1 MPRIAIVEPE
11 RCKSKD
17 CGLVC
22 IKYCPGVRMGE
33 ETITLDPETGKARIA
48 ENLCTGTGICVKKC
62 PFGAIHVVN
71 LPEELEKDISHRYGA
86 NRFVLYRLPIPRQEK
101 VTGLIGQNGTGKSTA
116 LRILSGDFKPNFGL
130 YDEPPEWDEIITA
143 YRGSEL
149 QSYFEKLSTESIRV
163 VQKPQYVDKI
173 PTVTK
178 GVVSELL
185 EKVNERNMLKSI
197 MEDLRID
204 KIMDRELSVISGG
217 ELQRVAIAAVILKDA
232 DVYLFDEPSSYLDI
246 YQRVEVAK
254 VIQRLAKEGK
264 TVIVVEHDL
273 AVLDYLSEYVCVLYG
288 EPAVFGV
295 VSHPH
300 GVREGINIFLDGYLP
315 SENMRFRKDAI
326 QFHLRPPRSK
336 PVGKALFNFE
346 EMEKRYDGFKL
357 STEGGKVFIGEVI
370 GILGA
375 NALGKSTFIKLLAG
389 VEEPDKGEAP
399 SEDLKVS
406 HKPQYISP
414 KFDGTVKELFREE
427 IGKVINTEWFKSE
440 VNRPL
445 TIDPLLDCSIDSLS
459 GGELQRVAIA
469 LCLARPADIYLLD
482 EPSAF
487 LDVEQRLAAARAIKK
502 IAESRDVVAFVVEH
516 DIVTID
522 FVSDR
527 LMIFSGQPAVEG
539 YAMKPVDL
547 RPGMNKFLKL
557 MGITFRRD
565 PQTGRPRVNKEGSK
579 LDRLQKGEGE
589 YYYVSGMKNG

>member
-1 MPRIAIVEPE
+1 
-11 RCKSKD
+11 
-17 CGLVC
+17 
-22 IKYCPGVRMGE
+22 MGE

-62 PFGAIHVVN
+62 PFGAIHVEN
-71 LPEELEKDISHRYGA
+71 LPEELEKDVSHRYGP
-86 NRFVLYRLPIPRQEK
+86 NRFVLYRLPIPRPEK

-116 LRILSGDFKPNFGL
+116 LKILSGDFKPNFGL
-130 YDEPPEWDEIITA
+130 YDEPPGWDEIITA

-149 QSYFEKLSTESIRV
+149 QSYFEKLSTESLRV

-173 PTVTK
+173 PKVTK

-185 EKVNERNMLKSI
+185 EKVDERNMLKDVTK
-197 MEDLRID
+197 ELRID
-204 KIMDRELSVISGG
+204 TIIDRELGVISGG
-217 ELQRVAIAAVILKDA
+217 ELQRVAIAAVILRDA

-246 YQRVEVAK
+246 YQRIEVAK

-273 AVLDYLSEYVCVLYG
+273 AVLDYLSEHVCVLYG
-288 EPAVFGV
+288 TPGV
-295 VSHPH
+295 YGIVSHPH

-315 SENMRFRKDAI
+315 SENMRFRKEGI

-336 PVGKALFNFE
+336 PTGKAFFE
-346 EMEKRYDGFKL
+346 FGELKKGFDGFTL
-357 STEGGKVFIGEVI
+357 ITESGSIHSGEVI

-375 NALGKSTFIKLLAG
+375 NALGKSTFIKLLAN
-389 VEEPDKGEAP
+389 VEEPDEGEVPA
-399 SEDLKVS
+399 EDLKVS

-414 KFDGTVKELFREE
+414 NFDGTVQELFHDEV
-427 IGKVINTEWFKSE
+427 GKVISTEWFKSE

-445 TIDPLLDCSIDSLS
+445 TIDPLLDCYVESLS

-469 LCLARPADIYLLD
+469 LCLARQADIYLLD

-487 LDVEQRLAAARAIKK
+487 LDVEQRLSAAKAIKK
-502 IAESRDVVAFVVEH
+502 IVESRDVVAFIVEH

-522 FVSDR
+522 YLSDR
-527 LMIFSGQPAVEG
+527 LMIFSGKPSIEG
-539 YAMKPVDL
+539 YAMTPVDL
-547 RPGMNKFLKL
+547 RKGMNKFLNL

-565 PQTGRPRVNKEGSK
+565 PQTGRPRVNKEDSK
-579 LDRLQKGEGE
+579 LDRLQKESGE
-589 YYYVSGMKNG
+589 YYYVSKDS

>member
-1 MPRIAIVEPE
+1 MPRIAIVEPD
-11 RCKSKD
+11 RCKPKD

>member
-1 MPRIAIVEPE
+1 MPRIAIVEPD
-11 RCKSKD
+11 RCKPKD

-33 ETITLDPETGKARIA
+33 ETISLDPETGKVRIA

-71 LPEELEKDISHRYGA
+71 LPAELEKDVSHRYGP
-86 NRFVLYRLPIPRQEK
+86 NRFVLYRLPIPRPEK

-116 LRILSGDFKPNFGL
+116 LKILSGDFKPNFGL

-149 QSYFEKLSTESIRV
+149 QSYFEKLSTESLRV

-173 PTVTK
+173 PKVTK

-185 EKVNERNMLKSI
+185 EKVDERDMLKDVSK
-197 MEDLRID
+197 ELRID
-204 KIMDRELSVISGG
+204 AIIDRELEVISGG
-217 ELQRVAIAAVILKDA
+217 ELQRVAIAAVILRDA

-246 YQRVEVAK
+246 YQRIEVAK

-288 EPAVFGV
+288 TPGV
-295 VSHPH
+295 YGIVSHPH

-315 SENMRFRKDAI
+315 SENMRFRKEGI

-336 PVGKALFNFE
+336 STGKAFFE
-346 EMEKRYDGFKL
+346 FGELKKGFDGFKL
-357 STEGGKVFIGEVI
+357 VTESGSIHSGEVI

-375 NALGKSTFIKLLAG
+375 NALGKSTFINLLAN
-389 VEEPDKGEAP
+389 VEEPDEGEVPA
-399 SEDLKVS
+399 EDLKVS

-414 KFDGTVKELFREE
+414 KFDGTVQELFHDEV
-427 IGKVINTEWFKSE
+427 GKVTSTEWFKSE

-445 TIDPLLDCSIDSLS
+445 TIDPLLECSVESLS

-469 LCLARPADIYLLD
+469 LCLARQADIYLLD

-487 LDVEQRLAAARAIKK
+487 LDVEQRLAAAKAIKK
-502 IAESRDVVAFVVEH
+502 IVESREVVAFIVEH

-522 FVSDR
+522 YLSDR
-527 LMIFSGQPAVEG
+527 LMIFSGKPSIEG
-539 YAMKPVDL
+539 YAMTPVDL
-547 RPGMNKFLKL
+547 RKGMNRFLNL

-565 PQTGRPRVNKEGSK
+565 PQTGRPRVNKEDSK
-579 LDRLQKGEGE
+579 LDRLQKESGE
-589 YYYVSGMKNG
+589 YYYV

>member
-1 MPRIAIVEPE
+1 MPRIAIVEPD
-11 RCKSKD
+11 RCKPKD

-71 LPEELEKDISHRYGA
+71 LPEELEKDVSHRYGP
-86 NRFVLYRLPIPRQEK
+86 NRFVLYRLPIPRPEK

-116 LRILSGDFKPNFGL
+116 LKILSGDFKPNFGL

-173 PTVTK
+173 PKVTK

-185 EKVNERNMLKSI
+185 EKVDERNLLKDVTK
-197 MEDLRID
+197 ELRID
-204 KIMDRELSVISGG
+204 AIIDRELEVISGG
-217 ELQRVAIAAVILKDA
+217 ELQRVAIAAVILRDA

-246 YQRVEVAK
+246 YQRIEVAK

-288 EPAVFGV
+288 TPSVYGI

-300 GVREGINIFLDGYLP
+300 GVREGINIFLEGYLP
-315 SENMRFRKDAI
+315 SENMRFRKEGI

-336 PVGKALFNFE
+336 PPGKAFFE
-346 EMEKRYDGFKL
+346 FGELKKGFDGFKL
-357 STEGGKVFIGEVI
+357 VTESSSIHSGEVI

-375 NALGKSTFIKLLAG
+375 NALGKSTFINLLAN
-389 VEEPDKGEAP
+389 VEEPDEGEVPA
-399 SEDLKVS
+399 EDLKVS

-414 KFDGTVKELFREE
+414 KFDGTVQELFHDEV
-427 IGKVINTEWFKSE
+427 GKVTSTEWFKSD

-445 TIDPLLDCSIDSLS
+445 TIDPLLDCSVESLS

-469 LCLARPADIYLLD
+469 LCLARQADIYLLD

-487 LDVEQRLAAARAIKK
+487 LDVEQRLAAAKAIKK
-502 IAESRDVVAFVVEH
+502 IVESRDVVAFIVEH

-522 FVSDR
+522 YLSDR
-527 LMIFSGQPAVEG
+527 LMIFSGKPSIEG
-539 YAMKPVDL
+539 YAMAPVDL
-547 RPGMNKFLKL
+547 RKGMNRFLNL

-565 PQTGRPRVNKEGSK
+565 PQTGRPRVNKEDSK
-579 LDRLQKGEGE
+579 LDRLQKESGE
-589 YYYVSGMKNG
+589 YYYISKSS

>member
-11 RCKSKD
+11 RCKPQD

-33 ETITLDPETGKARIA
+33 ETIIIDPETGKARIA
-48 ENLCTGTGICVKKC
+48 ENLCSGSGICVKKC

-71 LPEELEKDISHRYGA
+71 LPEELEKDVSHRYGA
-86 NRFVLYRLPIPRQEK
+86 NRFVLYRLPIPRPEK

-116 LRILSGDFKPNFGL
+116 LNILSGEFKPNFGL
-130 YDEPPEWDEIITA
+130 YDEPPEWEDIIRA

-149 QSYFEKLSTESIRV
+149 QSYFEKLSTESLRV

-173 PTVTK
+173 PKVTK
-178 GVVSELL
+178 GVVSDLL
-185 EKVNERNMLKSI
+185 EKVDERNVLNDVMK
-197 MEDLRID
+197 ELRID
-204 KIMDRELSVISGG
+204 KIIDRELEVISGG
-217 ELQRVAIAAVILKDA
+217 ELQRVAIAAVILRDA

-246 YQRVEVAK
+246 YQRIEVAK

-288 EPAVFGV
+288 TPSVYGI

-315 SENMRFRKDAI
+315 SENMRFRKEEI

-336 PVGKALFNFE
+336 PTGKAFFE
-346 EMEKRYDGFKL
+346 FGELKKGFDGFEL
-357 STEGGKVFIGEVI
+357 TTESGSIHSGEVI

-375 NALGKSTFIKLLAG
+375 NALGKSTFIKLLAN
-389 VEEPDKGEAP
+389 VEEPDEGEVP

-414 KFDGTVKELFREE
+414 KFDGTVQELFLDEV
-427 IGKVINTEWFKSE
+427 GKVTNTEWFKSD

-445 TIDPLLDCSIDSLS
+445 TIDPLLDCYVESLS

-469 LCLARPADIYLLD
+469 LCLARQADIYLLD

-487 LDVEQRLAAARAIKK
+487 LDVEQRLAAAKAIKK
-502 IAESRDVVAFVVEH
+502 IVESREVVAFIVEH

-522 FVSDR
+522 YLSDR
-527 LMIFSGQPAVEG
+527 LMIFSGKPSVEG
-539 YAMKPVDL
+539 YAMTPVNL
-547 RPGMNKFLKL
+547 RKGMNKFLNL

-565 PQTGRPRVNKEGSK
+565 PQTGRPRVNKEDSK
-579 LDRLQKGEGE
+579 LDRLQKESGE
-589 YYYVSGMKNG
+589 YYYVSKS

>member
-1 MPRIAIVEPE
+1 
-11 RCKSKD
+11 
-17 CGLVC
+17 
-22 IKYCPGVRMGE
+22 MGE

>member
-11 RCKSKD
+11 RCKPKD

-71 LPEELEKDISHRYGA
+71 LPEELEKDVSHRYGP
-86 NRFVLYRLPIPRQEK
+86 NRFILYRLPIPRQEK

-130 YDEPPEWDEIITA
+130 YDKPPEWDEIIKA

-149 QSYFEKLSTESIRV
+149 QLYFERLSTESIRV

-173 PTVTK
+173 PKVTK

-185 EKVNERNMLKSI
+185 EKVDERNVLKNVI
-197 MEDLRID
+197 TDLRIEA
-204 KIMDRELSVISGG
+204 IMDRELSVISGG
-217 ELQRVAIAAVILKDA
+217 ELQRVAIAAVISRDA
-232 DVYLFDEPSSYLDI
+232 EVYLFDEPSSYLDI

-254 VIQRLAKEGK
+254 VIQNLAKEGK

-288 EPAVFGV
+288 VPSVYGI

-336 PVGKALFNFE
+336 PTGKAFFE
-346 EMEKRYDGFKL
+346 FGELEKRYEGFNL
-357 STEGGKVFIGEVI
+357 VTESGRIHSGEVI

-375 NALGKSTFIKLLAG
+375 NALGKSTFINLLAG
-389 VEEPDKGEAP
+389 VEEPDAGEVP

-414 KFDGTVKELFREE
+414 SFDGTVQELFHEE
-427 IGKVINTEWFKSE
+427 VGKVINSEWFKSE

-445 TIDPLLDCSIDSLS
+445 TLDPLLDCSVQSLS

-469 LCLARPADIYLLD
+469 LCLARPAEIYLLD

-502 IAESRDVVAFVVEH
+502 IVESRDVVAFVVEH

-522 FVSDR
+522 YLSDR
-527 LMIFSGQPAVEG
+527 LMIFSGKPSIEG
-539 YAMKPVDL
+539 NAMAPVDL
-547 RPGMNKFLKL
+547 RTGMNRFLEL
-557 MGITFRRD
+557 MKITFRRD
-565 PQTGRPRVNKEGSK
+565 PQTGRPRVNKEDSK
-579 LDRLQKGEGE
+579 LDRLQRESGE
-589 YYYVSGMKNG
+589 YYYV

>member
-1 MPRIAIVEPE
+1 
-11 RCKSKD
+11 
-17 CGLVC
+17 
-22 IKYCPGVRMGE
+22 MGE

-71 LPEELEKDISHRYGA
+71 LPEELEKDVSHRYGP
-86 NRFVLYRLPIPRQEK
+86 NRFVLYRLPIPRPEK

-116 LRILSGDFKPNFGL
+116 LKILSGDFKPNFGL
-130 YDEPPEWDEIITA
+130 YDEPPEWDEIIRA

-149 QSYFEKLSTESIRV
+149 QSYFEKLSTESLVV

-173 PTVTK
+173 PKVTK

-185 EKVNERNMLKSI
+185 EKVDERNALKDV
-197 MEDLRID
+197 MKELRIET
-204 KIMDRELSVISGG
+204 IIDRELGVISGG
-217 ELQRVAIAAVILKDA
+217 ELQRVAIAAVILRDA

-246 YQRVEVAK
+246 YQRIEVAK
-254 VIQRLAKEGK
+254 VIQKLAKEGK

-288 EPAVFGV
+288 TPSVYGI

-300 GVREGINIFLDGYLP
+300 GVREGINIFLEGYLP
-315 SENMRFRKDAI
+315 SENMRFRKEGI

-336 PVGKALFNFE
+336 PTGKAFFAFGELKKGF
-346 EMEKRYDGFKL
+346 DGFKL
-357 STEGGKVFIGEVI
+357 ITESGSIHSGEVI

-375 NALGKSTFIKLLAG
+375 NALGKSTFIKLLAN
-389 VEEPDKGEAP
+389 VEEPDEGEVPA
-399 SEDLKVS
+399 EDLKVS

-414 KFDGTVKELFREE
+414 KFDGTVQELFHDEV
-427 IGKVINTEWFKSE
+427 GKVTNTEWFKSE

-445 TIDPLLDCSIDSLS
+445 TINPLLDCYIESLS

-469 LCLARPADIYLLD
+469 LCLARQADIYLLD

-487 LDVEQRLAAARAIKK
+487 LDVEQRLAAAKAIKK
-502 IAESRDVVAFVVEH
+502 IVESRDVVAFVVEH

-522 FVSDR
+522 YLSDR
-527 LMIFSGQPAVEG
+527 LMIFSGKPSIEG
-539 YAMKPVDL
+539 YAMTPVDL
-547 RPGMNKFLKL
+547 RKGMNRFLNL

-565 PQTGRPRVNKEGSK
+565 PQTGRPRVNKEDSK
-579 LDRLQKGEGE
+579 LDRLQKESGE
-589 YYYVSGMKNG
+589 YYYVSKSS

>member
-1 MPRIAIVEPE
+1 MPRIAIVEPD
-11 RCKSKD
+11 RCKPKD

-33 ETITLDPETGKARIA
+33 ETISLDPETGKVRIA

-71 LPEELEKDISHRYGA
+71 LPAELEKDVSYRYGP
-86 NRFVLYRLPIPRQEK
+86 NRFVLYRLPIPRPEK

-116 LRILSGDFKPNFGL
+116 LKILSGDFKPNFGL

-149 QSYFEKLSTESIRV
+149 QSYFEKLSTESLSV

-173 PTVTK
+173 PKVTK

-185 EKVNERNMLKSI
+185 EKVDERDMLKDVSK
-197 MEDLRID
+197 ELRID
-204 KIMDRELSVISGG
+204 TIIDRELRVISGG
-217 ELQRVAIAAVILKDA
+217 ELQRVAIAAVILRDA

-246 YQRVEVAK
+246 YQRIEVAK

-288 EPAVFGV
+288 TPGV
-295 VSHPH
+295 YGIVSHPH

-315 SENMRFRKDAI
+315 SENMRFRKEGI

-336 PVGKALFNFE
+336 PTGKAFFE
-346 EMEKRYDGFKL
+346 FGELKKGFDGFKL
-357 STEGGKVFIGEVI
+357 VTESGSIHSGEVI

-375 NALGKSTFIKLLAG
+375 NALGKSTFIKLLAN
-389 VEEPDKGEAP
+389 VEKPDEGEVPA
-399 SEDLKVS
+399 EDLKVS

-414 KFDGTVKELFREE
+414 KFDGTVQELFHDEV
-427 IGKVINTEWFKSE
+427 GKVTSTEWFKSE

-445 TIDPLLDCSIDSLS
+445 TIDPLLDCSVESLS

-469 LCLARPADIYLLD
+469 LCLARQADIYLLD

-487 LDVEQRLAAARAIKK
+487 LDVEQRLAAAKAIKK
-502 IAESRDVVAFVVEH
+502 IVESREVVAFIVEH

-522 FVSDR
+522 YLSDR
-527 LMIFSGQPAVEG
+527 LMIFSGKPSIEG
-539 YAMKPVDL
+539 YAMTPVDL
-547 RPGMNKFLKL
+547 RKGMNRFLNL

-565 PQTGRPRVNKEGSK
+565 PQTGRPRVNKEDSK
-579 LDRLQKGEGE
+579 LDRLQKESGE
-589 YYYVSGMKNG
+589 YYYVSKNS

>member
-1 MPRIAIVEPE
+1 MPRIAIVEPD
-11 RCKSKD
+11 RCKPKD

-71 LPEELEKDISHRYGA
+71 LPAELEKDVSYRYGA
-86 NRFVLYRLPIPRQEK
+86 NRFVLYRLPIPRPEK

-116 LRILSGDFKPNFGL
+116 LKILSGDFKPNFGL

-173 PTVTK
+173 PNVTK

-197 MEDLRID
+197 IEDLRID

-273 AVLDYLSEYVCVLYG
+273 AILDYLSEYVCVLYG

-336 PVGKALFNFE
+336 PVGKALFDFE

-357 STEGGKVFIGEVI
+357 TTEGGKVFIGEVI

-389 VEEPDKGEAP
+389 IEEPDKGEVP

-414 KFDGTVKELFREE
+414 KFDGSVKELFREE

-522 FVSDR
+522 FISDR

-547 RPGMNKFLKL
+547 RSGMNKFLKL

-579 LDRLQKGEGE
+579 LDRLQKEEGE
-589 YYYVSGMKNG
+589 YYYVSGMKNS